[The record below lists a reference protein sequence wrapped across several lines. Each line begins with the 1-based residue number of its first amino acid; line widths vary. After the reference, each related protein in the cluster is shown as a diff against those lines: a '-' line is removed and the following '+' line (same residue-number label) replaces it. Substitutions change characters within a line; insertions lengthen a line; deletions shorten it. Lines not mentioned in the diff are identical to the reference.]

1 MLVQSIVLGLIGV
14 FAMLDSRLLGRL
26 NFERPLIVGTMVGLA
41 LGDLEKGL
49 LVGASIE
56 LISLGVVQV
65 GAAVPADMT
74 LGAVIAT
81 AFAIL
86 SGSNAETALTIAIP
100 IAVLGQLLGILMRTV
115 LASLTHRGDLY
126 IQEGKFKKAQHI
138 HIVWGTILYSLMYF
152 VPIFLAIYFGT
163 DLVKSIVEAIPEW
176 VTNGLNLAS
185 KILPAYGFA
194 LLLQTMLT
202 KKMMAFLFLGFLIT
216 AYSGL
221 GITGVA
227 LFACIVAFVMYQIET
242 AKSGGG
248 GNGPMQEPDPLD
260 DL

>member
-14 FAMLDSRLLGRL
+14 FVMLDSRLLGRL
-26 NFERPLIVGTMVGLA
+26 NFERPLIVGTLVGLA

-100 IAVLGQLLGILMRTV
+100 IAILGQLLGILMRTV
-115 LASLTHRGDLY
+115 LASPAYSHCLGNHSLLTNVFCSDLP
-126 IQEGKFKKAQHI
+126 
-138 HIVWGTILYSLMYF
+138 S
-152 VPIFLAIYFGT
+152 
-163 DLVKSIVEAIPEW
+163 DLLWNRP
-176 VTNGLNLAS
+176 S
-185 KILPAYGFA
+185 KI
-194 LLLQTMLT
+194 
-202 KKMMAFLFLGFLIT
+202 
-216 AYSGL
+216 
-221 GITGVA
+221 
-227 LFACIVAFVMYQIET
+227 
-242 AKSGGG
+242 
-248 GNGPMQEPDPLD
+248 NR
-260 DL
+260 